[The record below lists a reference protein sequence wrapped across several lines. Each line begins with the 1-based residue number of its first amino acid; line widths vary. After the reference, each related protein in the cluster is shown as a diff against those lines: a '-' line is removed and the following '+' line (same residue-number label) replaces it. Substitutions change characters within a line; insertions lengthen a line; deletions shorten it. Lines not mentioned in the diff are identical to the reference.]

1 MRELTLNE
9 WMAVGLMCTTYL
21 FIVVKSAKWLTSVIL
36 KKWEKRR
43 KQSRQQ
49 RAINEFYDAFELDK
63 LEPDS
68 TMRIATKGNLVLI
81 MYRNEEE

>member
-21 FIVVKSAKWLTSVIL
+21 FIVVKSGEWLASVIL
-36 KKWEKRR
+36 RQWDKRR

-49 RAINEFYDAFELDK
+49 RAMNEFYDAFELDK
-63 LEPDS
+63 LELDS

-81 MYRNEEE
+81 MYRKEGE